1 MPASW
6 SKPYIVILKSKEGAW
21 KEAKTSE
28 GRAAIVAE
36 VSAAIKEQQ
45 TQENAEAEN
54 IQGIDKVCT
63 LFEDK
68 VEWGNLTGTVNSEL

>member
-6 SKPYIVILKSKEGAW
+6 SKPYIAILKSKEVAW
-21 KEAKTSE
+21 KAAKTSE

-45 TQENAEAEN
+45 TQENAEAES
-54 IQGIDKVCT
+54 IPGIDKV
-63 LFEDK
+63 
-68 VEWGNLTGTVNSEL
+68 